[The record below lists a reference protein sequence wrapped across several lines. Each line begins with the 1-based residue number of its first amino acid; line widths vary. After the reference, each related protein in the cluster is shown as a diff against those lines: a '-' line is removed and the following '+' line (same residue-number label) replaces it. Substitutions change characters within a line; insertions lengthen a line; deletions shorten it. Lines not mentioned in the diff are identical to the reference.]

1 MIRLAARS
9 AAAVVVICTAFAVW
23 STPVRGQG
31 QTPAGT
37 PAAAPQAGQGAP
49 YQPPVMRFDGQG
61 LLLLDALSLT
71 LQHDPNIKLR
81 TTAAEGQ
88 QGALRTQT
96 GAFDTTLRMS
106 GSFSREQSKLTESV
120 QLDEVERR
128 NKLRSALTEVTALS
142 ESLLAA
148 GNLLRDRNLAYS
160 NPGAWNLS
168 GIKDQ
173 AVLNQMT
180 ILQAELQLYRDLL
193 ASPSLTDQAVRNSL
207 INLRDQT
214 LGKNIDA
221 FNAQQLA
228 IGNAPAQLRSQIDNL
243 GPAPTEEWRKDSQVT
258 MDLTKLFRTGMQVRP
273 YADLTYG
280 QQNYVGKSQYDLEF
294 GGKGIE
300 PVSRGEIGFEVTLPF
315 LRDAGRTAVAAAE
328 TAARYDV
335 DASRMAVLFQQSESV
350 LATIQAYWQVRSATD
365 QVEVLRRAVEVQGQ
379 LGTITRA
386 MIAANEKPRSEE
398 ARVQASTAEF
408 RARYEAAQRQLND
421 ARIALAQAMGI
432 ALEDGLSLPRAAE
445 AFPTPDEALQ
455 GPVTAPDAFVQAA
468 VARRFDRQAALK
480 AVASGK
486 ALYDG
491 ARRNTRPVLDITATG
506 WGTSVTQS
514 KLSYGNWVFRSG
526 SAGLNYQQWF
536 ANNVARGARD
546 QRQAAYAQVQIDQ
559 TNLDRLIALRITQL
573 TEALRIAAGRLRTSA
588 EAVRFYEETV
598 TAEQVRFR
606 TGDSSLVDTLL
617 TEQQAA
623 NARIAL
629 ITAQRDYA
637 SLLASLLHE
646 SGLLVQDG
654 RVEASRLAAVPPALV
669 GR

>member
-1 MIRLAARS
+1 MLPPATRHFLAVLT
-9 AAAVVVICTAFAVW
+9 AVTAIIWTTA
-23 STPVRGQG
+23 PLRGQAPMPAASG
-31 QTPAGT
+31 QTTGDGA
-37 PAAAPQAGQGAP
+37 QAP
-49 YQPPVMRFDGQG
+49 YVPPAMRFDGPG
-61 LLLLDALSLT
+61 MMLLDAVTLT

-81 TTAAEGQ
+81 TTSAEGQ

-96 GAFDTTLRMS
+96 GAFDTTMRMN
-106 GSFSREQSKLTESV
+106 GSFSRDQSKLLESDR
-120 QLDEVERR
+120 LAEVERR
-128 NKLRSALTEVTALS
+128 DKLQKALTEVTALS

-148 GNLLRDRNLAYS
+148 GNILRDRNAAIS
-160 NPGAWNLS
+160 NPTAWNLS
-168 GIKDQ
+168 GIRDKT
-173 AVLNQMT
+173 VLNQMT

-193 ASPSLTDQAVRNSL
+193 ASPNLTDQAVRNSI

-221 FNAQQLA
+221 FNAQQTA
-228 IGNAPAQLRSQIDNL
+228 IANAPGQLRGQIANL
-243 GPAPTEEWRKDSQVT
+243 GPAPTEEWRKDAQFSLE
-258 MDLTKLFRTGMQVRP
+258 LTKLFRTGMQVRP

-280 QQNYVGKSQYDLEF
+280 QQNYVGKSQYDTDF

-300 PVSRGEIGFEVTLPF
+300 PVSRGEVGFEVTLPF
-315 LRDAGRTAVAAAE
+315 LRDAGRTAVAAGE
-328 TAARYDV
+328 TAARFDLA
-335 DASRMAVLFQQSESV
+335 ASRLAVLFQQSESV
-350 LATIQAYWQVRSATD
+350 LATIQAYWQVRSAAD

-445 AFPTPDEALQ
+445 AFPKPDAVLQ
-455 GPVTAPDAFVQAA
+455 GPVSAPEAYVQDA
-468 VARRFDRQAALK
+468 VARRFDRQAALQ

-491 ARRNTRPVLDITATG
+491 ARRNTRPVLDITAAG

-526 SAGLNYQQWF
+526 SAGINYQQWF
-536 ANNVARGARD
+536 ANNVARGTRD
-546 QRQAAYAQVQIDQ
+546 QREAAFKQVQIDQ
-559 TNLDRLIALRITQL
+559 ANLDRIIALRITQL
-573 TEALRIAAGRLRTSA
+573 TEALRIAAGRLRTSE
-588 EAVRFYEETV
+588 EAVRYYEETV

-606 TGDSSLVDTLL
+606 TGDASLIDTLL

-637 SLLASLLHE
+637 TLLATLLHE

-654 RVEASRLAAVPPALV
+654 RVEAARLAAVPPALV